1 MSKSEKFTIGTIVI
15 STLAS
20 ATLYGV
26 WEDKVW
32 LFAPLLTLIYIA
44 LAIWS
49 VAALRRH
56 FSDLRPLTSGS
67 MIPLGGIMLLLF
79 WLYSAVMIPFSVIP
93 YEAKISTLRVG
104 AYIGIYWAT
113 ANILSRFPRRKA
125 VWMMVFGFLILIA
138 LYSLVQHKV
147 APNIIF
153 GMERYTGY
161 WKSGV
166 GGRLGGT
173 YQCPNHIAHLF
184 QMWIPF
190 CLMFLFLPQFGWFW
204 RICFGYSIPLFTLLI
219 YQTQSRAGLLGLV
232 ASLATTA
239 LLLILRKS
247 QKLFYIA
254 LLVIPLLGAG
264 AIGGLWFSSSMFR
277 DRMEPVVDVASK
289 FFAGDVE
296 EAISV
301 DFRPQTWADGMGMFL
316 ERPFTG
322 FGPGNYELVFP
333 EYRQR
338 VFANRM
344 LTVHPHNE
352 IVEMLGEYGII
363 GAILILGVLIG
374 FFVPMIRWIKTSD
387 RATHALPAI
396 AILAALAGTA
406 VHGFFDFELRIFPNA
421 LMLALLAGCAAA
433 PVVAQRSEVGS
444 QKSARIYLISV
455 LRPLISILL
464 LLAAIWAVQVMSS
477 ATLRVWGDKF
487 SLAQD
492 RARAEAFYKASAAI
506 DPQNWR
512 ASLGLGQLYSHDR
525 YYELDP
531 VAKRE
536 LAQKEQA
543 VFARAY
549 RHNVKKEEVVY
560 GLGRAELALGHR
572 EAGLD
577 LLRQAAHYKRFNDF
591 YWRKL
596 GIELRKEG
604 LYEEALKTFLYAQ
617 KLDRSNKTTKRNI
630 QWLRERL

>member
-1 MSKSEKFTIGTIVI
+1 MSKSEKLTIGAILTAVI
-15 STLAS
+15 IS

-44 LAIWS
+44 LAVWICGRWKVGS
-49 VAALRRH
+49 ETWRVE
-56 FSDLRPLTSGS
+56 SKITSN
-67 MIPLGGIMLLLF
+67 IPHPTTHSIPPGGGMLLLF
-79 WLYSAVMIPFSVIP
+79 GLYSACMIPFSVIP

-104 AYIGIYWAT
+104 AYIGVYWAT
-113 ANILSRFPRRKA
+113 ANILSRFPRRKTA
-125 VWMMVFGFLILIA
+125 LMTVFGFLILIA

-254 LLVIPLLGAG
+254 LLVVPLLGAG
-264 AIGGLWFSSSMFR
+264 AIGGFWLSSSMFR
-277 DRMEPVVDVASK
+277 DRMEPVVKVATK
-289 FFAGDVE
+289 FFAGDIE

-301 DFRPQTWADGMGMFL
+301 DFRPQTWADGMVMFAD
-316 ERPFTG
+316 RPITG
-322 FGPGNYELVFP
+322 FGPGNYEQVFP

-352 IVEMLGEYGII
+352 IVEMLGEYGLI
-363 GAILILGVLIG
+363 GALLILGVLIS
-374 FFVPMIRWIKTSD
+374 FCVPMVRLIKTSD
-387 RATHALPAI
+387 RATHALPAV

-421 LMLALLAGCAAA
+421 LMLALLAGTAAA
-433 PVVAQRSEVGS
+433 P
-444 QKSARIYLISV
+444 
-455 LRPLISILL
+455 ILKGK
-464 LLAAIWAVQVMSS
+464 
-477 ATLRVWGDKF
+477 TER
-487 SLAQD
+487 
-492 RARAEAFYKASAAI
+492 
-506 DPQNWR
+506 
-512 ASLGLGQLYSHDR
+512 
-525 YYELDP
+525 
-531 VAKRE
+531 
-536 LAQKEQA
+536 
-543 VFARAY
+543 
-549 RHNVKKEEVVY
+549 KKESSTTATA
-560 GLGRAELALGHR
+560 R
-572 EAGLD
+572 
-577 LLRQAAHYKRFNDF
+577 
-591 YWRKL
+591 
-596 GIELRKEG
+596 GIESDFGVERFENKRIG
-604 LYEEALKTFLYAQ
+604 QMPEAL
-617 KLDRSNKTTKRNI
+617 
-630 QWLRERL
+630 